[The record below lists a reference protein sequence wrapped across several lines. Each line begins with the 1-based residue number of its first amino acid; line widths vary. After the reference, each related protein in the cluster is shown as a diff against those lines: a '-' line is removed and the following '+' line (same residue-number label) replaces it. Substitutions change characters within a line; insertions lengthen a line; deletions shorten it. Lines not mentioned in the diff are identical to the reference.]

1 ASLFPLFADLSDRA
15 VLVVGGGA
23 DAARKVGALL
33 EAGAR
38 VRVGSPALE
47 PRLAA
52 WRDAGR
58 IEHLRHEF
66 HDAWLDAVW
75 LAIAATDDAAVNRA
89 VARAAE
95 ARRIFANFVDEA
107 ELSSVQVPALVRR
120 GPLAIA
126 ISSGGA
132 APMLARLL
140 RERIETEVDESWGE
154 LACLLAT
161 ERAAIRAARPE

>member
-1 ASLFPLFADLSDRA
+1 
-15 VLVVGGGA
+15 
-23 DAARKVGALL
+23 
-33 EAGAR
+33 
-38 VRVGSPALE
+38 
-47 PRLAA
+47 
-52 WRDAGR
+52 
-58 IEHLRHEF
+58 F

-95 ARRIFANFVDEA
+95 ARRIFANVVDEA

-161 ERAAIRAARPE
+161 ERAAIRAARPDPAQRRAWYAAIMRGPIPGLLRAGRRAQAHTRLRASLRAPAP